1 MFDRLK
7 TALNRAAAPE
17 PVRAAAPVPSSHALV
32 PVHRARHE
40 VDRPADQMGYLDRH
54 HDSARPGLTPAPY
67 LRTADQEIRTAWGPV
82 SAHARHLVTQS
93 GFLQYGVELM
103 AAWTC
108 GGDGL
113 RPNITPDF
121 MELGWSESFSKTW
134 ARAVEQSF
142 YEWSNDAR
150 ACDARG
156 LHRWGAMQNAAIK
169 GWFSTGD
176 ILGVLD
182 YGVKGGTEWRSA
194 ISLIDPAR
202 LWTPPFHQYG
212 VRTFDGIEMT
222 ESGRPTAYHIRP
234 IANGVGKT
242 IRVPAFNDSGK
253 QLVFHG
259 FDGDVGTI
267 RGISVLGSA
276 IAGIVQS
283 QNVADAAILA
293 SHVAAMVVGVVTS
306 DLPSDAVA
314 KSFGAGDADPLSRMM
329 ESRVSWHEGLK
340 KNGAHLTLG
349 HGARIAHLSTGERFD
364 LLAGK
369 ITFSEYEKIIRLGL
383 AEAARAIGISPEAL
397 HGIKD
402 QATYSSLKVAAV
414 EARAVVAR
422 RRKILLEPLN
432 DWALNHVVEEM
443 IASGRLPFRSR
454 LRLPPLEAYRALK
467 SKALRVSWTGP
478 SIEDPDELKAARA
491 AVLRLQ
497 YGLSSHTDEIA
508 SRGADAEDVFDKR
521 KADREMLRER
531 QLFVPWPDNP
541 GRPPQ
546 KTTSSKEKK

>member
-1 MFDRLK
+1 MFDKLK
-7 TALNRAAAPE
+7 TALARAAAPE
-17 PVRAAAPVPSSHALV
+17 PAPTPLV
-32 PVHRARHE
+32 PMTAVVPIHRAQHE
-40 VDRPADQMGYLDRH
+40 IDRPSDQLGYMDRNR
-54 HDSARPGLTPAPY
+54 DAARPSLTPAPY

-82 SAHARHLVTQS
+82 SAHSRHLLTQS

-103 AAWTC
+103 CAWTA

-113 RPNITPDF
+113 RPNITPDDY
-121 MELGWSESFSKTW
+121 ELGWSDSFAKTW
-134 ARAVEQSF
+134 ARAIEQS
-142 YEWSNDAR
+142 YHDWGSDPR

-156 LHRWGAMQNAAIK
+156 LHRWGAMQSAALR
-169 GWFSTGD
+169 GWFATGD
-176 ILGVLD
+176 ILGTLD

-194 ISLIDPAR
+194 VSLIDPAR

-222 ESGRPTAYHIRP
+222 DSGRPVAYHIRP
-234 IANGVGKT
+234 IASGPGKT
-242 IRVPAFNDSGK
+242 VRIPAHNESGK
-253 QLVFHG
+253 QLVAHI

-267 RGISVLGSA
+267 RGISPLGSA

-293 SHVAAMVVGVVTS
+293 SHVASMIVGIVTS
-306 DLPSDAVA
+306 DLPSADVA
-314 KSFGAGDADPLSRMM
+314 KNFGGGEADPLSRMM
-329 ESRVSWHEGLK
+329 ESRVAWHEGLK
-340 KNGAHLTLG
+340 KNNAHLQLG

-369 ITFSEYEKIIRLGL
+369 VPFNEYERIIRLGL

-414 EARAVVAR
+414 EARAIIER
-422 RRKILLEPLN
+422 RRKVLLVPLN
-432 DWALNHVVEEM
+432 EWALNHVVEEM
-443 IASGRLPFRSR
+443 IASGRLPFPSR
-454 LRLPPLEAYRALK
+454 QRQPPLDAYRAMRA
-467 SKALRVSWTGP
+467 KALRVSWTGP
-478 SIEDPDELKAARA
+478 SIEDPDALKDARA

-508 SRGADAEDVFDKR
+508 RLGGDAEDVFDKR
-521 KADREMLRER
+521 KADREMLRDR
-531 QLFVPWPDNP
+531 GLFIPWPDAP

-546 KTTSSKEKK
+546 KTTSKKETNQ